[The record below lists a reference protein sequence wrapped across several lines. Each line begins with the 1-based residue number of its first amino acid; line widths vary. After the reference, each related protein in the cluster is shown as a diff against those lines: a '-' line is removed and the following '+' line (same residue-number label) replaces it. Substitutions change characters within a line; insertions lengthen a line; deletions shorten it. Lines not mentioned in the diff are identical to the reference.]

1 MTALNQVCEFL
12 DRFAPLRL
20 AEEWDNVGLLVG
32 DDSVNVD
39 RIMTCLTVTP
49 ASAQEAIERKAN
61 LIVSHHPLPFRPI
74 QKLTTDKTPSR
85 LLWDLVRHNVAIYSP
100 HTGFDSAA
108 RGINQSVCERIGL
121 QEIAPIVPAIDCE
134 DGLGAG
140 RIGDLP
146 SQQTVAELVETVK
159 EKFDLPQLRFVGDP
173 QAVVSRVASACGSGG
188 SFLPKAISAGCNA
201 FVTGE
206 TDFHTCLEAESR
218 GVALLLL
225 GHFASERFAIEM
237 LANEMTEQFPEI
249 EIWASEKE
257 SDPIVWA

>member
-1 MTALNQVCEFL
+1 MTTLNQVCDFL
-12 DRFAPLRL
+12 DQFAPTRL
-20 AEEWDNVGLLVG
+20 AEDWDNVGLLVG
-32 DDSVNVD
+32 DDSVEVN

-49 ASAQEAIERKAN
+49 ASAREAIAKQAD

-74 QKLTTDKTPSR
+74 KKLTTDQTPSR
-85 LLWDLVRHNVAIYSP
+85 LLWELIRGNVAIYSP

-108 RGINQSVCERIGL
+108 QGINQSVCERIGL
-121 QEIAPIVPAIDCE
+121 QAIAPIIPAVDGT

-140 RIGDLP
+140 RVGDL
-146 SQQTVAELVETVK
+146 SKQLSVGELVEMVK
-159 EKFDLPQLRFVGDP
+159 AKFELPQLRFVGDP
-173 QAVVSRVASACGSGG
+173 EATVSRVASACGSGG
-188 SFLPKAISAGCNA
+188 SFLQPAIKSGCDA

-225 GHFASERFAIEM
+225 GHYSSERFAIEM
-237 LANEMTEQFPEI
+237 LAGKMKEQFSSL
-249 EIWASEKE
+249 EIWASEEE